1 MGLIPR
7 VTCRRCG
14 RQYSGLR
21 GRCPYC
27 GTRRVRQSDRVP
39 ATSASTDPA
48 TGAGER
54 AASNAR
60 WQLIF
65 GGILLLAVIL
75 AVVVLVSISLNNSTA
90 PGITVTPTPDTGSVA
105 TPSPTPSPTPAPTPT
120 IDSVTIYCN
129 GEPAAESGYTMNPN
143 WNGAGQTLTISAV
156 VFPQTVDV
164 SQGIVWSS
172 SDESVITCTPT
183 EGSPTTCTLT
193 QVGDGSCTITVSVY
207 GKTATLPMVAA
218 NFAAAS

>member
-39 ATSASTDPA
+39 ATSASTNPA

-75 AVVVLVSISLNNSTA
+75 AVVVLVSISLNGATS
-90 PGITVTPTPDTGSVA
+90 PGAKVTPPPNTEAAA

-120 IDSVTIYCN
+120 VDSVTIY
-129 GEPAAESGYTMNPN
+129 Y
-143 WNGAGQTLTISAV
+143 NGAPADDAGYSMRPDWGTLTISVV

-164 SQGIVWSS
+164 SSGIVWSS
-172 SDESVITCTPT
+172 SDESVVTCTPSAD
-183 EGSPTTCTLT
+183 SPTTCTLT
-193 QVGDGSCTITVSVY
+193 QVGDGNCTITVSVY
-207 GKTATLPMVAA
+207 GKTDTLPIIAYNYSAA
-218 NFAAAS
+218 